1 MDFSIII
8 PLYNETENITQ
19 LNSEILQ
26 ALASFKNTNHKFE
39 IIYVEDGST
48 DNTLE
53 ILKKLNNTIK
63 TIIVKNIYNLGQ
75 SKSIMNGIDISN
87 YNNIIMLDG
96 DLQNDP
102 HDIIKMIDVYSKNE
116 NALVHGYRKKRNDP
130 YMTKVLPSKIANF
143 IVRKLTNSKILDQGC
158 SLKIFNRRMID
169 ISNFFGDFHRLFAAQ
184 ISNEIN
190 VIEIEV
196 NHRPRIKGESKYGFE
211 RVFRVFIDLIFMKF
225 SKKKR
230 SAFYTLGILGLFSF
244 FFSFISFIYM
254 IFLKIIEN
262 KSFVETPMPSIII
275 FFTLSG
281 FIFFSLNL
289 VLETVKQDFTSH
301 RKDLKDFEIID
312 NENRS

>member
-1 MDFSIII
+1 MSFSIII
-8 PLYNETENITQ
+8 PLYNEAENIIQ
-19 LNSEILQ
+19 LNTEILQ
-26 ALASFKNTNHKFE
+26 ALTSFKNTNYKFE

-53 ILKKLNNTIK
+53 SLKKFNNTIK

-75 SKSIMNGIDISN
+75 SKSIMNGIDSSS

-102 HDIIKMIDVYSKNE
+102 HDIIKMIDIYSKNE
-116 NALVHGYRKKRNDP
+116 DVLVHGYRKNRNDP
-130 YMTKVLPSKIANF
+130 YLTKILPSKIANF
-143 IVRKLTNSKILDQGC
+143 IVRKFTNSKILDQGC
-158 SLKIFNRRMID
+158 SLKIFNRRMINTND
-169 ISNFFGDFHRLFAAQ
+169 FFGDFHRLFAAQ
-184 ISNEIN
+184 ISSEIN
-190 VIEIEV
+190 VIETEV
-196 NHRPRIKGESKYGFE
+196 NHRPRTKGKSKYGFE
-211 RVFRVFIDLIFMKF
+211 RVFRVLIDLIFMNF
-225 SKKKR
+225 SKKNR

-289 VLETVKQDFTSH
+289 VLEKVKQDFTSSK
-301 RKDLKDFEIID
+301 KDLKDFEIID